1 MRTIEYKVSYENMI
15 SRIPGL
21 FAYLD
26 SNALGEVSLHHA
38 YDSNCGCYGKIVEN
52 IKLPVGTS
60 LIVDEKVLLEEGK
73 TYTFRTIIT
82 YYYQYRDL
90 FTKYVYIKDET
101 RVITVEEYKNLDI
114 RKQNLYKRHID
125 SEFIKFVERGIG
137 KIEIPFEKYN
147 ELINNSNL
155 YISICKD
162 SNVITKEEYNDLS
175 EKERANYHL
184 KRNENV
190 PKFLYLANVI
200 SLYNEL
206 VKMGKQCMF
215 YQNNKEKFGNDK
227 HMCCLCERYINMGGD
242 DLRDY
247 VGSLIEEYKEISDE
261 YFDYA
266 DNEKSMTLDF
276 DIDLVS
282 SYDDMGIMDSYI
294 TEWIPY
300 KQYYKGDRVFYNG
313 EIWHY
318 QTDNTGYFYEDVAG
332 SIWRCKEDN
341 TGYFYEDALKV
352 VFSDKYFEKI
362 NNVFEKVD
370 NQELVNIEKNT
381 FKITGQTDSKLKD
394 LRRFVTYMNDDNI
407 GEKPENGYDWLFYYR
422 IGNIC
427 NISTLNDDLGNILKL
442 DGKPTASKDDGDEL
456 MAYGDVITN
465 IKANKAEEWI
475 PYKQYYEGDRVF
487 YDDSIWCCKV
497 DNKESEFNA
506 DNFEKVE
513 EIEGWMPNQEYSK
526 GDRVFYK
533 ESIWRCTEDNTG
545 QDVFSE
551 EYFEKVEENT
561 ITFEYIIN
569 AHLIGNSAS
578 YSSKLDE
585 DKNVIHYWKDFTPE
599 ENTGVKYTETYNYA
613 EGSDLDKLIKGEFKL
628 VPDYTEEGKAA
639 IVIYLG
645 KEKIVEEIEDWIPN
659 KKYYKN
665 DRVFYDNSIWRCTE
679 DNTLFNKKYFEE
691 VEEIEEWTPNKKY
704 YKNDRVFYD
713 NSIWRC
719 TKNNTVQSEF
729 NADNFEEIEKIKEW
743 TTDKQYYKN
752 DRVFYDGSIWRCIK
766 NNTIQSV
773 FNKKYFKEIKKEIF
787 TFDDYVNGK
796 YDDNLKSFKFEFITF
811 NNELNYSKT
820 IANQEVNITSILTD
834 FEVFKNDN
842 DEFME
847 VHSMN
852 EENLNDKGISMYR
865 HDYFNGIT
873 YAPTKKIDVY
883 IERGSTS
890 CFQQHIAFSEIKTIN
905 DMTEYRNN
913 SFFKINEG

>member
-38 YDSNCGCYGKIVEN
+38 YDSNCGCYGKMVEN

-60 LIVDEKVLLEEGK
+60 LIVDEKVLLEERK

-101 RVITVEEYKNLDI
+101 RVITVEEYKNLDT

-147 ELINNSNL
+147 KLINNSNL

-175 EKERANYHL
+175 EKEKANYRL

-190 PKFLYLANVI
+190 PKFIYLANVI

-341 TGYFYEDALKV
+341 TGYFYEEALKV

-362 NNVFEKVD
+362 NNVFEKID
-370 NQELVNIEKNT
+370 IQYENIEDGTILTNDDYQEQYNTLQNEEEKSEFKSKYKLYSPQSLIDISKNT
-381 FKITGQTDSKLKD
+381 FKLNGQTDSKLKD

-407 GEKPENGYDWLFYYR
+407 GEKPQKGYDWLFYYR
-422 IGNIC
+422 IGNIY
-427 NISTLNDDLGNILKL
+427 NISTLNDDLGNILNL
-442 DGKPTASKDDGDEL
+442 DGETTASEKDGNNL
-456 MAYGDVITN
+456 MAYGDIITN
-465 IKANKAEEWI
+465 ITSNE
-475 PYKQYYEGDRVF
+475 
-487 YDDSIWCCKV
+487 
-497 DNKESEFNA
+497 
-506 DNFEKVE
+506 
-513 EIEGWMPNQEYSK
+513 
-526 GDRVFYK
+526 
-533 ESIWRCTEDNTG
+533 
-545 QDVFSE
+545 
-551 EYFEKVEENT
+551 EENT

-569 AHLIGNSAS
+569 AHLIGHN

-585 DKNVIHYWKDFTPE
+585 DKNTIHYWKDFTPE

-613 EGSDLDKLIKGEFKL
+613 EGSDLDKLIKGDFKL
-628 VPDYTEEGKAA
+628 VPDYTEEGE
-639 IVIYLG
+639 
-645 KEKIVEEIEDWIPN
+645 EK
-659 KKYYKN
+659 
-665 DRVFYDNSIWRCTE
+665 YDET
-679 DNTLFNKKYFEE
+679 
-691 VEEIEEWTPNKKY
+691 
-704 YKNDRVFYD
+704 
-713 NSIWRC
+713 
-719 TKNNTVQSEF
+719 Q
-729 NADNFEEIEKIKEW
+729 
-743 TTDKQYYKN
+743 
-752 DRVFYDGSIWRCIK
+752 
-766 NNTIQSV
+766 
-773 FNKKYFKEIKKEIF
+773 F

-905 DMTEYRNN
+905 DMTEFRNG

>member
-38 YDSNCGCYGKIVEN
+38 YDSNCGCYGKMVEN

-60 LIVDEKVLLEEGK
+60 LIVDEKVLLEERK

-175 EKERANYHL
+175 EKEKANYHL

-362 NNVFEKVD
+362 NNVFEKID
-370 NQELVNIEKNT
+370 IQYENIEDGTILTNDKYQEKYNTLQNEEEKSEFKSKYKLYSPQSLIDISKNT
-381 FKITGQTDSKLKD
+381 FKLNGQTDSKLKD
-394 LRRFVTYMNDDNI
+394 LRRLVTYMNDDNI
-407 GEKPENGYDWLFYYR
+407 GEKPQKGYDWLFYYR
-422 IGNIC
+422 IGNIY

-442 DGKPTASKDDGDEL
+442 DGQTVASKEDGSDL

-465 IKANKAEEWI
+465 ITSNK
-475 PYKQYYEGDRVF
+475 Q
-487 YDDSIWCCKV
+487 
-497 DNKESEFNA
+497 
-506 DNFEKVE
+506 
-513 EIEGWMPNQEYSK
+513 
-526 GDRVFYK
+526 
-533 ESIWRCTEDNTG
+533 
-545 QDVFSE
+545 
-551 EYFEKVEENT
+551 ENT

-569 AHLIGNSAS
+569 AHLIGNSYS
-578 YSSKLDE
+578 YKLDE

-905 DMTEYRNN
+905 DMEQY
-913 SFFKINEG
+913 SGKIFTMNIS

>member
-60 LIVDEKVLLEEGK
+60 LIIDEKALLEEGK

-90 FTKYVYIKDET
+90 FTKYEHIKDET
-101 RVITVEEYKNLDI
+101 RVITVEEYKNLDT
-114 RKQNLYKRHID
+114 RKQNLYKRRID
-125 SEFIKFVERGIG
+125 SIFIEFVEKGIG
-137 KIEIPFEKYN
+137 KIEIPSNIYKKCVE
-147 ELINNSNL
+147 NSGL
-155 YISICKD
+155 YVNICKD
-162 SNVITKEEYNDLS
+162 NNVIKEEDYEKLSDENKKNYYLKKND
-175 EKERANYHL
+175 
-184 KRNENV
+184 NV

-206 VKMGKQCMF
+206 VKMSKQCMF

-242 DLRDY
+242 DLRNY
-247 VGSLIEEYKEISDE
+247 VGSLIKEYREISND
-261 YFDYA
+261 YFKYA

-282 SYDDMGIMDSYI
+282 SYDDMGIMDSYVE
-294 TEWIPY
+294 EWLPY
-300 KQYYKGDRVFYNG
+300 KQYYEGDRVFYDG
-313 EIWHY
+313 DIWRC
-318 QTDNTGYFYEDVAG
+318 TKDNTGYFNED
-332 SIWRCKEDN
+332 EM
-341 TGYFYEDALKV
+341 KV

-362 NNVFEKVD
+362 NNVFEKID
-370 NQELVNIEKNT
+370 NQKLVNIEKNT

-465 IKANKAEEWI
+465 IKANKIEKWI
-475 PYKQYYEGDRVF
+475 PNQQYSKDDRVF
-487 YDDSIWCCKV
+487 YD
-497 DNKESEFNA
+497 
-506 DNFEKVE
+506 
-513 EIEGWMPNQEYSK
+513 G
-526 GDRVFYK
+526 
-533 ESIWRCTEDNTG
+533 SIWRCTEDNTD
-545 QDVFSE
+545 QAKFNTN
-551 EYFEKVEENT
+551 YFEKVEIEDWTEENT

-569 AHLIGNSAS
+569 AHLIGNTDS
-578 YSSKLDE
+578 YSYKLDE
-585 DKNVIHYWKDFTPE
+585 DKNVIHYWKDFTYE
-599 ENTGVKYTETYNYA
+599 KNTGIKYTETYNYA
-613 EGSDLDKLIKGEFKL
+613 KDSDLDKLINGEFKL
-628 VPDYTEEGKAA
+628 DIGKTDNGKAA
-639 IVIYLG
+639 ILIYLG
-645 KEKIVEEIEDWIPN
+645 NEKIEI
-659 KKYYKN
+659 
-665 DRVFYDNSIWRCTE
+665 
-679 DNTLFNKKYFEE
+679 
-691 VEEIEEWTPNKKY
+691 EIEEWTANKQY
-704 YKNDRVFYD
+704 YKGDRVSHVD
-713 NSIWRC
+713 RIWRC
-719 TKNNTVQSEF
+719 KVDNKAAEF
-729 NADNFEEIEKIKEW
+729 NENNFEEI
-743 TTDKQYYKN
+743 
-752 DRVFYDGSIWRCIK
+752 
-766 NNTIQSV
+766 
-773 FNKKYFKEIKKEIF
+773 KKEVF
-787 TFDDYVNGK
+787 TFENYVNGK

-811 NNELNYSKT
+811 NNELSYNKT
-820 IANQEVNITSILTD
+820 IANQEVNIISTLTD

-852 EENLNDKGISMYR
+852 KENLNDKGINMYR

-873 YAPTKKIDVY
+873 YAPTKKIDVH

-890 CFQQHIAFSEIKTIN
+890 CFQQHISFSEIKTLN
-905 DMTEYRNN
+905 DMTEYRNG

>member
-26 SNALGEVSLHHA
+26 SNELGEVSLHHA

-52 IKLPVGTS
+52 IKLPSVGNKKFPKGTS
-60 LIVDEKVLLEEGK
+60 LIVDKKVLLEEGK

-101 RVITVEEYKNLDI
+101 RVITVEEYKNLDT
-114 RKQNLYKRHID
+114 RKQNLYKRRID
-125 SEFIKFVERGIG
+125 SEFIKFVEKGIG
-137 KIEIPFEKYN
+137 KIEIPFDKYN
-147 ELINNSNL
+147 KFVNNSNL
-155 YISICKD
+155 YVNICKD

-175 EKERANYHL
+175 EKEKANYRL

-190 PKFLYLANVI
+190 PKFIYLANVI

-247 VGSLIEEYKEISDE
+247 VASLIKKYKEIADE
-261 YFDYA
+261 YFTYA
-266 DNEKSMTLDF
+266 NNTKSMTLDF

-282 SYDDMGIMDSYI
+282 SYDDMGIMDSYVE
-294 TEWIPY
+294 EWLPY
-300 KQYYKGDRVFYNG
+300 KQYYCGDRVFYN
-313 EIWHY
+313 
-318 QTDNTGYFYEDVAG
+318 G

-341 TGYFYEDALKV
+341 TGYFDEDELRV
-352 VFSDKYFEKI
+352 VFSERYFEKI
-362 NNVFEKVD
+362 DNVFKKVD
-370 NQELVNIEKNT
+370 IKYENIENGTILTVEEYQKQYNALENDDEKSEFKSKYKLDSPQSLKDISKNT

-407 GEKPENGYDWLFYYR
+407 GEKPQNGYDWLFYYR

-442 DGKPTASKDDGDEL
+442 DGKPTASKDDGDKL

-465 IKANKAEEWI
+465 I
-475 PYKQYYEGDRVF
+475 
-487 YDDSIWCCKV
+487 
-497 DNKESEFNA
+497 
-506 DNFEKVE
+506 
-513 EIEGWMPNQEYSK
+513 
-526 GDRVFYK
+526 
-533 ESIWRCTEDNTG
+533 TTNT
-545 QDVFSE
+545 
-551 EYFEKVEENT
+551 KENT

-585 DKNVIHYWKDFTPE
+585 DKNVIHYWKDFTYE
-599 ENTGVKYTETYNYA
+599 ENTGIKYTETYNYTKD
-613 EGSDLDKLIKGEFKL
+613 SDLDKLINGEFKL
-628 VPDYTEEGKAA
+628 DIGKTDKGKAA
-639 IVIYLG
+639 ILIYLG
-645 KEKIVEEIEDWIPN
+645 NEKIEI
-659 KKYYKN
+659 
-665 DRVFYDNSIWRCTE
+665 
-679 DNTLFNKKYFEE
+679 
-691 VEEIEEWTPNKKY
+691 EIEEWTAN
-704 YKNDRVFYD
+704 
-713 NSIWRC
+713 
-719 TKNNTVQSEF
+719 
-729 NADNFEEIEKIKEW
+729 
-743 TTDKQYYKN
+743 KQYYKG
-752 DRVFYDGSIWRCIK
+752 DRVFYDGSIWRCIE
-766 NNTIQSV
+766 NNTVQSV
-773 FNKKYFKEIKKEIF
+773 FNKKYFEEIKTEIF

-796 YDDNLKSFKFEFITF
+796 YDEHLKSFKFEFITF
-811 NNELNYSKT
+811 NNELSYNKT
-820 IANQEVNITSILTD
+820 IANQEVNIISTITD

-852 EENLNDKGISMYR
+852 EKNLNDKGISMYR
-865 HDYFNGIT
+865 YDYFNGIT
-873 YAPTKKIDVY
+873 YAPTKKIDVR

-890 CFQQHIAFSEIKTIN
+890 CFQQHIAFSEIKTVN
-905 DMTEYRNN
+905 DMTEYRNS
-913 SFFKINEG
+913 SFFKMNEG

>member
-26 SNALGEVSLHHA
+26 SNELGEVSLHHA

-52 IKLPVGTS
+52 IKLPSVGNENFPKGTS
-60 LIVDEKVLLEEGK
+60 LIVDKKVLLEGGK

-101 RVITVEEYKNLDI
+101 RVITVEEYKNLDT
-114 RKQNLYKRHID
+114 RKQNLYKRRID
-125 SEFIKFVERGIG
+125 SEFIKFVEKGIG
-137 KIEIPFEKYN
+137 KIELPFDKYN

-162 SNVITKEEYNDLS
+162 SNVITKEEYNGLS

-190 PKFLYLANVI
+190 PKFINLANVI

-215 YQNNKEKFGNDK
+215 YQKNKENFGNDK

-247 VGSLIEEYKEISDE
+247 VESLIEKYKEISDE
-261 YFDYA
+261 YFNYA

-282 SYDDMGIMDSYI
+282 SYDDMGIMDSYVE
-294 TEWIPY
+294 EWLPY
-300 KQYYKGDRVFYNG
+300 KQYYKGDRVFYDG
-313 EIWHY
+313 SIWRC
-318 QTDNTGYFYEDVAG
+318 TVDNTGYFDKDEL
-332 SIWRCKEDN
+332 R
-341 TGYFYEDALKV
+341 V
-352 VFSDKYFEKI
+352 VFSKEYFTKI
-362 NNVFEKVD
+362 DNVFKKIDIVYQNIEDRKIKITSEKY
-370 NQELVNIEKNT
+370 QELYNALENDDEKSEFKSKYKLYSPQSLKDISKNT

-407 GEKPENGYDWLFYYR
+407 GEKPQNGYDWLFYYR

-442 DGKPTASKDDGDEL
+442 DGKPTASKDDGDKL

-465 IKANKAEEWI
+465 I
-475 PYKQYYEGDRVF
+475 Q
-487 YDDSIWCCKV
+487 
-497 DNKESEFNA
+497 A
-506 DNFEKVE
+506 D
-513 EIEGWMPNQEYSK
+513 
-526 GDRVFYK
+526 
-533 ESIWRCTEDNTG
+533 T
-545 QDVFSE
+545 
-551 EYFEKVEENT
+551 EENT

-585 DKNVIHYWKDFTPE
+585 DKNVIHYWKDFTYE
-599 ENTGVKYTETYNYA
+599 ENTGIKYTETYNYA
-613 EGSDLDKLIKGEFKL
+613 KDSDLDKLINGEFKL
-628 VPDYTEEGKAA
+628 DIGKTDKGKAA
-639 IVIYLG
+639 ILIYLG
-645 KEKIVEEIEDWIPN
+645 NEKIEIEIEDW
-659 KKYYKN
+659 
-665 DRVFYDNSIWRCTE
+665 
-679 DNTLFNKKYFEE
+679 
-691 VEEIEEWTPNKKY
+691 TPN
-704 YKNDRVFYD
+704 
-713 NSIWRC
+713 
-719 TKNNTVQSEF
+719 T
-729 NADNFEEIEKIKEW
+729 
-743 TTDKQYYKN
+743 QYYRG
-752 DRVFYDGSIWRCIK
+752 DRVFYDGSIWRCTVDNIGQ
-766 NNTIQSV
+766 IV
-773 FNKKYFKEIKKEIF
+773 FSEDYFEKVVEEEF
-787 TFDDYVNGK
+787 TFENYVKGK

-811 NNELNYSKT
+811 NNELSYNKT
-820 IANQEVNITSILTD
+820 IANQEVNIISTITD

-890 CFQQHIAFSEIKTIN
+890 CFQQHIAFSEIKNIN

>member
-38 YDSNCGCYGKIVEN
+38 YDSNCGCYGKMVEN

-101 RVITVEEYKNLDI
+101 RVITVEEYKNLDT

-147 ELINNSNL
+147 KLINNSNL

-175 EKERANYHL
+175 EKEKANYRL

-190 PKFLYLANVI
+190 PKFIYLANVI

-261 YFDYA
+261 YFGYA

-362 NNVFEKVD
+362 NNVFEKID
-370 NQELVNIEKNT
+370 IQYENIEDGTILTNDDYQKQYNTLQNEEKKSEFKSKYKLYSPQSLIDISKNT
-381 FKITGQTDSKLKD
+381 FKLNGQTDSKLKD
-394 LRRFVTYMNDDNI
+394 LRRLVTYMNDDNI
-407 GEKPENGYDWLFYYR
+407 GEKPQKGYDWLFYYR
-422 IGNIC
+422 IGNIY
-427 NISTLNDDLGNILKL
+427 NISTLNDDLGNILNL
-442 DGKPTASKDDGDEL
+442 DGETIANEKDGNNL

-465 IKANKAEEWI
+465 IKANE
-475 PYKQYYEGDRVF
+475 
-487 YDDSIWCCKV
+487 
-497 DNKESEFNA
+497 
-506 DNFEKVE
+506 
-513 EIEGWMPNQEYSK
+513 
-526 GDRVFYK
+526 
-533 ESIWRCTEDNTG
+533 
-545 QDVFSE
+545 
-551 EYFEKVEENT
+551 EENT

-569 AHLIGNSAS
+569 AHLIGHN
-578 YSSKLDE
+578 YSSQLDE
-585 DKNVIHYWKDFTPE
+585 DKNTIHYWKDFTPE

-613 EGSDLDKLIKGEFKL
+613 EGSDLDKLIKREFKL
-628 VPDYTEEGKAA
+628 VPDYTEEGE
-639 IVIYLG
+639 
-645 KEKIVEEIEDWIPN
+645 EKYDEI
-659 KKYYKN
+659 
-665 DRVFYDNSIWRCTE
+665 
-679 DNTLFNKKYFEE
+679 
-691 VEEIEEWTPNKKY
+691 
-704 YKNDRVFYD
+704 
-713 NSIWRC
+713 
-719 TKNNTVQSEF
+719 Q
-729 NADNFEEIEKIKEW
+729 
-743 TTDKQYYKN
+743 
-752 DRVFYDGSIWRCIK
+752 
-766 NNTIQSV
+766 
-773 FNKKYFKEIKKEIF
+773 F

-820 IANQEVNITSILTD
+820 IANQDVNITSILTD

-890 CFQQHIAFSEIKTIN
+890 CFQQHIAFGEIKTIN

>member
-26 SNALGEVSLHHA
+26 SNELGEVSLHHA

-52 IKLPVGTS
+52 IKLP
-60 LIVDEKVLLEEGK
+60 EGK
-73 TYTFRTIIT
+73 GLTVDKKLLLKEGETYTFRTIIT

-90 FTKYVYIKDET
+90 FTEYVYNSDKT
-101 RVITVEEYKNLDI
+101 RSITPEEYKNLDV
-114 RKQNLYKRHID
+114 RKQRFYKRQINSD
-125 SEFIKFVERGIG
+125 FIKFVERGIG
-137 KIEIPFEKYN
+137 KIETPSDTYKKCVK
-147 ELINNSNL
+147 NSGL
-155 YISICKD
+155 YVNICKD
-162 SNVITKEEYNDLS
+162 SNVITKEEYSKLS
-175 EKERANYHL
+175 LNEKKNYRL

-190 PKFLYLANVI
+190 PKFIYLANVI

-206 VKMGKQCMF
+206 VKMGKQCKF
-215 YQNNKEKFGNDK
+215 YQKNKENFGNDK

-247 VGSLIEEYKEISDE
+247 VGSLIKKYKEISNE

-282 SYDDMGIMDSYI
+282 SYDDMGIMDSYVE
-294 TEWIPY
+294 EWLPY
-300 KQYYKGDRVFYNG
+300 KQYYEGDRVFY
-313 EIWHY
+313 
-318 QTDNTGYFYEDVAG
+318 DG
-332 SIWRCKEDN
+332 SIWRCTKGN
-341 TGYFYEDALKV
+341 TGYFDEDEMKV
-352 VFSDKYFEKI
+352 VFSEEYFEKI
-362 NNVFEKVD
+362 NNVFEKID

-394 LRRFVTYMNDDNI
+394 LRRFVTYMNDNNI
-407 GEKPENGYDWLFYYR
+407 GEKPQNGYDWLFYYR

-487 YDDSIWCCKV
+487 YDGSIWCCKV

-513 EIEGWMPNQEYSK
+513 EIEEWIPNQEYSK

-545 QDVFSE
+545 QVVFSE
-551 EYFEKVEENT
+551 KYFEKVEENT

-585 DKNVIHYWKDFTPE
+585 DKNVIHYWKDFTYE
-599 ENTGVKYTETYNYA
+599 NNTGIKYTETYNYTKD
-613 EGSDLDKLIKGEFKL
+613 SDLDKLINGEFKL
-628 VPDYTEEGKAA
+628 DIGKTDKGKAA
-639 IVIYLG
+639 ILIYLG
-645 KEKIVEEIEDWIPN
+645 NEKIEIEIEEWTAN
-659 KKYYKN
+659 KQYYKG
-665 DRVFYDNSIWRCTE
+665 DRVSHDDSIWRCTE

-704 YKNDRVFYD
+704 YKD
-713 NSIWRC
+713 
-719 TKNNTVQSEF
+719 
-729 NADNFEEIEKIKEW
+729 
-743 TTDKQYYKN
+743 
-752 DRVFYDGSIWRCIK
+752 DRVFYDGSIWRCIE
-766 NNTIQSV
+766 NNTVQSV
-773 FNKKYFKEIKKEIF
+773 FNKNNFEEIEKEVF
-787 TFDDYVNGK
+787 TFENYVKGK
-796 YDDNLKSFKFEFITF
+796 YDEHLKSFKFEFITF
-811 NNELNYSKT
+811 NNELSYNKT
-820 IANQEVNITSILTD
+820 IANQEVNIISTITD

-852 EENLNDKGISMYR
+852 EKNLNDKGISMYR
-865 HDYFNGIT
+865 YDYFNGIT
-873 YAPTKKIDVY
+873 YAPTKKIDVR

-890 CFQQHIAFSEIKTIN
+890 CFQQHIAFSEIKTVN
-905 DMTEYRNN
+905 DMTEYRNG
-913 SFFKINEG
+913 SFFKMNES

>member
-26 SNALGEVSLHHA
+26 SNELGEVSLHHA

-52 IKLPVGTS
+52 IKLPSVGNENFPKGTS
-60 LIVDEKVLLEEGK
+60 LIVDKKVLLEGGK

-101 RVITVEEYKNLDI
+101 RVITVEEYKNLDT
-114 RKQNLYKRHID
+114 RKQNLYKRRID
-125 SEFIKFVERGIG
+125 SEFIKFVEKGIG
-137 KIEIPFEKYN
+137 KIELPFDKYN

-162 SNVITKEEYNDLS
+162 SNVITKEEYNGLS

-190 PKFLYLANVI
+190 PKFIYLANVI

-215 YQNNKEKFGNDK
+215 YQKNKENFGNDK

-247 VGSLIEEYKEISDE
+247 VESLIEKYKEISDE
-261 YFDYA
+261 YFNYA

-282 SYDDMGIMDSYI
+282 SYDDMGIMDSYVE
-294 TEWIPY
+294 EWLPY
-300 KQYYKGDRVFYNG
+300 KQYYKGDRVFYDG
-313 EIWHY
+313 SIWRC
-318 QTDNTGYFYEDVAG
+318 TVDNTGYFDKDEL
-332 SIWRCKEDN
+332 R
-341 TGYFYEDALKV
+341 V
-352 VFSDKYFEKI
+352 VFSKEYFTKI
-362 NNVFEKVD
+362 DNVFKKIDIVYQNIEDRKIKITSEKY
-370 NQELVNIEKNT
+370 QELYNALENDDEKSEFKSKYKLYSPQSLKDISKNT

-407 GEKPENGYDWLFYYR
+407 GEKPQNGYDWLFYYR

-442 DGKPTASKDDGDEL
+442 DGKPTASKDDGDKL

-465 IKANKAEEWI
+465 I
-475 PYKQYYEGDRVF
+475 Q
-487 YDDSIWCCKV
+487 
-497 DNKESEFNA
+497 A
-506 DNFEKVE
+506 D
-513 EIEGWMPNQEYSK
+513 
-526 GDRVFYK
+526 
-533 ESIWRCTEDNTG
+533 T
-545 QDVFSE
+545 
-551 EYFEKVEENT
+551 EENT

-585 DKNVIHYWKDFTPE
+585 DKNVIHYWKDFTYE
-599 ENTGVKYTETYNYA
+599 ENTGIKYTETYNYA
-613 EGSDLDKLIKGEFKL
+613 KDSDLDKLINGEFKL
-628 VPDYTEEGKAA
+628 DIGKTDKGKAA
-639 IVIYLG
+639 ILIYLG
-645 KEKIVEEIEDWIPN
+645 NEKIEIEIEDW
-659 KKYYKN
+659 
-665 DRVFYDNSIWRCTE
+665 
-679 DNTLFNKKYFEE
+679 
-691 VEEIEEWTPNKKY
+691 TPN
-704 YKNDRVFYD
+704 
-713 NSIWRC
+713 
-719 TKNNTVQSEF
+719 T
-729 NADNFEEIEKIKEW
+729 
-743 TTDKQYYKN
+743 QYYRG
-752 DRVFYDGSIWRCIK
+752 DRVFYDGSIWRCTVDNIGQ
-766 NNTIQSV
+766 IV
-773 FNKKYFKEIKKEIF
+773 FSEDYFEKVVEEEF
-787 TFDDYVNGK
+787 TFENYVKGK

-811 NNELNYSKT
+811 NNELSYNKT
-820 IANQEVNITSILTD
+820 IANQEVNIISTITD

-890 CFQQHIAFSEIKTIN
+890 CFQQHIAFSEIKNIN

>member
-38 YDSNCGCYGKIVEN
+38 YDSNCGCYGKMVEN

-101 RVITVEEYKNLDI
+101 RVITVEEYKNLDT

-147 ELINNSNL
+147 KLINNSNL

-175 EKERANYHL
+175 EKEKANYRL

-190 PKFLYLANVI
+190 PKFIYLANVI

-341 TGYFYEDALKV
+341 TGYFYEEALKV

-362 NNVFEKVD
+362 NNVFEKID
-370 NQELVNIEKNT
+370 IQYENIEDGTILTNDDYQEQYNTLQNEEEKSEFKSKYKLYSPQSLIDISKNT
-381 FKITGQTDSKLKD
+381 FKLNGQTDSKLKD

-407 GEKPENGYDWLFYYR
+407 GEKPQKGYDWLFYYR
-422 IGNIC
+422 IGNIY
-427 NISTLNDDLGNILKL
+427 NISTLNDDLGNILNL
-442 DGKPTASKDDGDEL
+442 DGETTASEKDGNNL
-456 MAYGDVITN
+456 MAYGDIITN
-465 IKANKAEEWI
+465 ITSNE
-475 PYKQYYEGDRVF
+475 
-487 YDDSIWCCKV
+487 
-497 DNKESEFNA
+497 
-506 DNFEKVE
+506 
-513 EIEGWMPNQEYSK
+513 
-526 GDRVFYK
+526 
-533 ESIWRCTEDNTG
+533 
-545 QDVFSE
+545 
-551 EYFEKVEENT
+551 EENT

-569 AHLIGNSAS
+569 AHLIGHN

-585 DKNVIHYWKDFTPE
+585 DKNTIHYWKDFTPE

-613 EGSDLDKLIKGEFKL
+613 EGSDLDKLIKGDFKL
-628 VPDYTEEGKAA
+628 VPDYTEEGE
-639 IVIYLG
+639 
-645 KEKIVEEIEDWIPN
+645 EK
-659 KKYYKN
+659 
-665 DRVFYDNSIWRCTE
+665 YDET
-679 DNTLFNKKYFEE
+679 
-691 VEEIEEWTPNKKY
+691 
-704 YKNDRVFYD
+704 
-713 NSIWRC
+713 
-719 TKNNTVQSEF
+719 Q
-729 NADNFEEIEKIKEW
+729 
-743 TTDKQYYKN
+743 
-752 DRVFYDGSIWRCIK
+752 
-766 NNTIQSV
+766 
-773 FNKKYFKEIKKEIF
+773 F

-820 IANQEVNITSILTD
+820 IANQDVNITSILTD

-890 CFQQHIAFSEIKTIN
+890 CFQQHIAFSEIKNIN
-905 DMTEYRNN
+905 DLTEFRNG

>member
-21 FAYLD
+21 FSYLD
-26 SNALGEVSLHHA
+26 SNTLGEVSLHHA
-38 YDSNCGCYGKIVEN
+38 YDSNCGCYGKMVEN

-101 RVITVEEYKNLDI
+101 RVITVEEYKNLDT

-147 ELINNSNL
+147 KLINNSNL

-175 EKERANYHL
+175 EKEKANYRL

-190 PKFLYLANVI
+190 PKFIYLANVI

-282 SYDDMGIMDSYI
+282 SYDDMGIMNSYI
-294 TEWIPY
+294 TEWLPY
-300 KQYYKGDRVFYNG
+300 KTYYKGDRVFYNG
-313 EIWHY
+313 DVWHY
-318 QTDNTGYFYEDVAG
+318 QTDNTGYFYEDVVG

-341 TGYFYEDALKV
+341 NGYFYKDALKV
-352 VFSDKYFEKI
+352 VFSDRYFEKI
-362 NNVFEKVD
+362 NNVFEKID
-370 NQELVNIEKNT
+370 NQKLVNIEKNT

-407 GEKPENGYDWLFYYR
+407 GEKPQNGYDWLFYYR

-427 NISTLNDDLGNILKL
+427 NISTLNDGLGNILKL
-442 DGKPTASKDDGDEL
+442 DSETTASEKDGNDL

-465 IKANKAEEWI
+465 IFAN
-475 PYKQYYEGDRVF
+475 
-487 YDDSIWCCKV
+487 
-497 DNKESEFNA
+497 
-506 DNFEKVE
+506 EK
-513 EIEGWMPNQEYSK
+513 
-526 GDRVFYK
+526 
-533 ESIWRCTEDNTG
+533 
-545 QDVFSE
+545 
-551 EYFEKVEENT
+551 ENT
-561 ITFEYIIN
+561 ITFEYILN
-569 AHLIGNSAS
+569 AHLIGKHD
-578 YSSKLDE
+578 SSQLDE
-585 DKNVIHYWKDFTPE
+585 DKNIIHYWTDFTQE
-599 ENTGVKYTETYNYA
+599 ENTGVKYTETYNYT
-613 EGSDLDKLIKGEFKL
+613 EGSDLDQLIKGEFKL
-628 VPDYTEEGKAA
+628 VIGYTEDGEP
-639 IVIYLG
+639 IYD
-645 KEKIVEEIEDWIPN
+645 E
-659 KKYYKN
+659 
-665 DRVFYDNSIWRCTE
+665 T
-679 DNTLFNKKYFEE
+679 
-691 VEEIEEWTPNKKY
+691 
-704 YKNDRVFYD
+704 
-713 NSIWRC
+713 
-719 TKNNTVQSEF
+719 
-729 NADNFEEIEKIKEW
+729 
-743 TTDKQYYKN
+743 
-752 DRVFYDGSIWRCIK
+752 
-766 NNTIQSV
+766 
-773 FNKKYFKEIKKEIF
+773 IF
-787 TFDDYVNGK
+787 TFDEYVNGK
-796 YDDNLKSFKFEFITF
+796 YDDNLKSFKFEFITL
-811 NNELNYSKT
+811 NNELTYSKT
-820 IANQEVNITSILTD
+820 IANQEVNIISTLTD
-834 FEVFKNDN
+834 FEIFKNNN

-847 VHSMN
+847 VHSMD
-852 EENLNDKGISMYR
+852 EENFNDKGISMYR

-890 CFQQHIAFSEIKTIN
+890 CFQQHIAFSEIKTVN
-905 DMTEYRNN
+905 DMTAYRNG
-913 SFFKINEG
+913 SFFKINDG